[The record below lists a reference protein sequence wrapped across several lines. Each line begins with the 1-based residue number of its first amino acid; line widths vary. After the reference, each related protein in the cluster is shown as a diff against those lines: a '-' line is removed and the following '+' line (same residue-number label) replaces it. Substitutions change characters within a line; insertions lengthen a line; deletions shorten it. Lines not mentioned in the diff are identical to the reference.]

1 MDDENQRI
9 NEVEQR
15 LLGLIKAQS
24 ELIQSF
30 MDSAQRRLDKHKER
44 LDTHRQDLDEL
55 EVKVEDLDAN
65 KQDWPNEQ
73 EERSRIA
80 QEDSDKLEAE
90 QMAEEKELY
99 VRTAISDILDRIEEL
114 EAGVPD
120 ADGGEGLIEQ
130 LAQVREKVVALEK
143 AIQGRLK

>member
-1 MDDENQRI
+1 M
-9 NEVEQR
+9 EQR
-15 LLGLIKAQS
+15 LLGIIKAQAD
-24 ELIQSF
+24 LIQSF

-55 EVKVEDLDAN
+55 EVKIEDLDAN
-65 KQDWPNEQ
+65 KQDWPDEQ

-80 QEDSDKLEAE
+80 QEESEKIEAE
-90 QMAEEKELY
+90 LLAEEKERNARMAL
-99 VRTAISDILDRIEEL
+99 TDILDRIEEL

-130 LAQVREKVVALEK
+130 LPQVREKVAALEK
-143 AIQGRLK
+143 VIRGRF

>member
-1 MDDENQRI
+1 MDEECQRI

-15 LLGLIKAQS
+15 LLGLIKVQAG
-24 ELIQSF
+24 LIQSF

-55 EVKVEDLDAN
+55 EVKIEDLDAN

-80 QEDSDKLEAE
+80 QEEGDKLEAE

-99 VRTAISDILDRIEEL
+99 VRTAISDILD
-114 EAGVPD
+114 
-120 ADGGEGLIEQ
+120 
-130 LAQVREKVVALEK
+130 
-143 AIQGRLK
+143 

>member
-15 LLGLIKAQS
+15 LLGLIKAQA

-55 EVKVEDLDAN
+55 EVKIEDLDAN
-65 KQDWPNEQ
+65 KQDWPIEQ

-80 QEDSDKLEAE
+80 QEESDKLEAE
-90 QMAEEKELY
+90 QIAEEKEVY
-99 VRTAISDILDRIEEL
+99 VRTAISDIIDRIEEL

-130 LAQVREKVVALEK
+130 LAQVREKVAALEK
-143 AIQGRLK
+143 AIRGRF

>member
-1 MDDENQRI
+1 
-9 NEVEQR
+9 
-15 LLGLIKAQS
+15 
-24 ELIQSF
+24 
-30 MDSAQRRLDKHKER
+30 
-44 LDTHRQDLDEL
+44 
-55 EVKVEDLDAN
+55 LDAN

-80 QEDSDKLEAE
+80 QEESDKLEAE

-99 VRTAISDILDRIEEL
+99 VRTAISDILDRIEAL

-130 LAQVREKVVALEK
+130 LAQVREKVAAFEK
-143 AIQGRLK
+143 AIRGRLK

>member
-1 MDDENQRI
+1 M
-9 NEVEQR
+9 
-15 LLGLIKAQS
+15 LSLIKAQA

-55 EVKVEDLDAN
+55 EVKIEDLDAN
-65 KQDWPNEQ
+65 KQDCPNEQ

-80 QEDSDKLEAE
+80 QEESDKLEAE

-99 VRTAISDILDRIEEL
+99 VRTAISDILDRIEAL

-130 LAQVREKVVALEK
+130 LAQVREKVAELEK
-143 AIQGRLK
+143 AIRGRLK

>member
-1 MDDENQRI
+1 M
-9 NEVEQR
+9 
-15 LLGLIKAQS
+15 LGLIKAQA

-80 QEDSDKLEAE
+80 QEESDKLEAE

-99 VRTAISDILDRIEEL
+99 VRTAISDILDRIEAL
-114 EAGVPD
+114 EAGFPD

-130 LAQVREKVVALEK
+130 LAQVREKVAALEK
-143 AIQGRLK
+143 AIRGGLK

>member
-1 MDDENQRI
+1 M
-9 NEVEQR
+9 
-15 LLGLIKAQS
+15 LSLIKAQA

-30 MDSAQRRLDKHKER
+30 MDSAQRRLDKHKEC

-55 EVKVEDLDAN
+55 EVKVQDLDAN

-80 QEDSDKLEAE
+80 QEESDKLEAE

-99 VRTAISDILDRIEEL
+99 VRTAISDILDRIEAL

-130 LAQVREKVVALEK
+130 LAQVREKVAAFEK
-143 AIQGRLK
+143 AIRGRLK